1 MAALSH
7 VRSTL
12 LDELLLTGA
21 PNDKLSAPSGAKPNN
36 KNKMENSDQTP
47 PARDLWQSK
56 ARSVY
61 EKLPN
66 NRAYAL
72 DSVGLQSLGALAAA
86 WHERYV
92 AEQTSLGKSTSHSLE
107 MIVRTFAEVALYCPS
122 LIQQR
127 PAAEP
132 SAPIVWT
139 DPITGEPAKNPFA
152 EPQDLTSQ
160 SVIEAHD
167 PALAAH
173 LKQVAK
179 GVTYSGLAKQRTEA
193 AGRAK
198 VRDLVYGE
206 AEHKRNP
213 FVRPT
218 TDMLSTNS
226 PRPNM
231 TKIGEFSGANPP
243 EVVEFYRREGTVD
256 VRLPWRKKNLT
267 QLMQIGSHNPPL
279 RLLVTRAEA
288 IESSWIQ
295 SDLDELQATE
305 RSIASRRKTEELLT
319 R

>member
-1 MAALSH
+1 
-7 VRSTL
+7 
-12 LDELLLTGA
+12 
-21 PNDKLSAPSGAKPNN
+21 
-36 KNKMENSDQTP
+36 MENSDQNSP
-47 PARDLWQSK
+47 PSRDTWLSK
-56 ARSVY
+56 ARAVY
-61 EKLPN
+61 EKLPL

-107 MIVRTFAEVALYCPS
+107 MIVPVFAEMATYVPAL
-122 LIQQR
+122 LQQR

-218 TDMLSTNS
+218 TDMLSTKS

-256 VRLPWRKKNLT
+256 VRLPWRPRHIT
-267 QLMQIGSHNPPL
+267 QLMQLGSHNPPL
-279 RLLVTRAEA
+279 RLLAGRAEE
-288 IESSWIQ
+288 IEQAWIQ
-295 SDLDELQATE
+295 DDLDALQETE